1 MKSAKWILAVTALS
15 AAVATTTTACTK
27 AAESRDR
34 APTQQEPAPPPQA
47 AAEPAA
53 EAAAVEP
60 AAEPVPEAAE
70 AAAEAAVVDMP
81 VGAEAAAPAA
91 AAGPKVFT
99 SASRN
104 SGNSGSATA
113 LSNVTVT
120 KQYYTLEIKVPP
132 AVASGKPA
140 EVVVTLVPKNGR
152 HLNHEFPTKLT
163 ITPPAGVTVAK
174 PTLKKT
180 DAETFND
187 NLATFKVSFT
197 SSDAGEKAFAGK
209 FKFAVCTDTTC
220 DPQTE
225 QLAFKVSVK

>member
-15 AAVATTTTACTK
+15 AAVATTTGACTK
-27 AAESRDR
+27 AAESQER
-34 APTQQEPAPPPQA
+34 APAQQPEPPQA
-47 AAEPAA
+47 AAEPAPA
-53 EAAAVEP
+53 EAVAGIAPEGGEP
-60 AAEPVPEAAE
+60 AAAEPTGAE
-70 AAAEAAVVDMP
+70 PAIGAST
-81 VGAEAAAPAA
+81 GAEAAAPRALTA
-91 AAGPKVFT
+91 VT
-99 SASRN
+99 RN
-104 SGNSGSATA
+104 SGAMP

-132 AVASGKPA
+132 AAASGKA
-140 EVVVTLVPKNGR
+140 SEVVVTLVPKNGR

-174 PTLKKT
+174 STLKKS

-197 SSDAGEKAFAGK
+197 SADAGEKAFAGK

-225 QLAFKVSVK
+225 QIAFKVSVK